1 MILLLEIS
9 INSHEVSSGKLSVLS
24 SMRMGTSF
32 TPQAEKLKSSDAA
45 LAGSKCIAIKN
56 KTGNHGHPHAEK
68 EFLLAAAAAAG
79 LVLLFFCPSSTGAPV
94 IIVLRVVPWEGLNL
108 FAGAVAL

>member
-9 INSHEVSSGKLSVLS
+9 INSHEVSSGKLSVVS
-24 SMRMGTSF
+24 SIRMGTSF
-32 TPQAEKLKSSDAA
+32 TPQAEKLKSSDA

-68 EFLLAAAAAAG
+68 EFLVAAG
-79 LVLLFFCPSSTGAPV
+79 GLLFFCPSSTGAPV
-94 IIVLRVVPWEGLNL
+94 IILVLWRVVLPREGLNL
-108 FAGAVAL
+108 CGAVALL

>member
-24 SMRMGTSF
+24 SIRMGTSF
-32 TPQAEKLKSSDAA
+32 TPQAEKLKSSDA
-45 LAGSKCIAIKN
+45 LAGSKCIASKN

-68 EFLLAAAAAAG
+68 EFLVAAAG
-79 LVLLFFCPSSTGAPV
+79 LLVFCPSSTGAV
-94 IIVLRVVPWEGLNL
+94 IILVLWRVVLPREGLNL
-108 FAGAVAL
+108 FACAVALV

>member
-32 TPQAEKLKSSDAA
+32 TPQAEKLKSSDA

-94 IIVLRVVPWEGLNL
+94 IIVLHVVPCEGLNL